1 MDTTVIIHIYNEE
14 YMLPFWLKH
23 HKNIFNHGIIIDYRS
38 TDNSINICKE
48 ICPTWDIITTRNEMF
63 DAKNV
68 DLEVMDIE
76 DKISGIKICL
86 NVTEFLFTL
95 KPLIHYFK
103 EDESLSY
110 AIKVTSPY
118 SVNTYY
124 PENNH
129 ELFEDML
136 NEDVFCHNDRDYRQL
151 HNFGN
156 GAYSRGRHATSN
168 PITNNDIEL
177 HIIWTGYYPFNELV
191 LKRKLQI
198 KNNIPESD
206 KKLGIGY
213 QHLFD
218 ADTIMSVIKEKA
230 DSGWPLKHINPS
242 LYKMLELY
250 LTF

>member
-1 MDTTVIIHIYNEE
+1 
-14 YMLPFWLKH
+14 
-23 HKNIFNHGIIIDYRS
+23 
-38 TDNSINICKE
+38 
-48 ICPTWDIITTRNEMF
+48 
-63 DAKNV
+63 
-68 DLEVMDIE
+68 
-76 DKISGIKICL
+76 
-86 NVTEFLFTL
+86 
-95 KPLIHYFK
+95 
-103 EDESLSY
+103 
-110 AIKVTSPY
+110 
-118 SVNTYY
+118 
-124 PENNH
+124 
-129 ELFEDML
+129 ML